1 MAAVEAIV
9 VGAGPAGLA
18 AAQRFKSGG
27 LQPVILEKSS
37 EVGAAWR
44 RHYDRLHLH
53 TPRRHSGLPGLP
65 IPRRY
70 GRYPSRANF
79 VRYLETYANEFDLK
93 PKFGADVGSIRKT
106 DRGWAVETKSET
118 LTSPIVVV
126 ATGWADFPH
135 MPHWPGMD
143 AFLGTLLHSSA
154 YKSAAPFKGGRALV
168 VGFGNSGAE
177 IALDLAEQG
186 VDVTLSQRSPIRVL
200 PRDLVGVPILDFALL
215 QRFLPAKVADALNA
229 PVMRLAVGSLE
240 KLGFKTSPKG
250 AMQMIEEDQRI
261 PVLDIG
267 ALAAIRRGEIKVRGA
282 IEAFTGAGVRFA
294 DGAEEGFDTV
304 VLATGY
310 RPDLR
315 KLLPDAATVLD
326 AQGRPRVSD
335 RATAEPGLYFVGA
348 LASPTGQ
355 LREIRLGAT
364 RVAESARKFLA
375 DERGFAT
382 RPALT
387 RAE

>member
-27 LQPVILEKSS
+27 LRPVILEKSN

-53 TPRRHSGLPGLP
+53 TPRRHSGLPGMP

-70 GRYPSRANF
+70 GRYPSRADF
-79 VRYLETYANEFDLK
+79 VHYLESYAQKFDLT
-93 PKFGADVGSIRKT
+93 PQFDTAVGAIRKT
-106 DRGWAVETKSET
+106 ERGWAVETEKET

-126 ATGWADFPH
+126 ATGWADFPYS
-135 MPHWPGMD
+135 PQWPGLD
-143 AFLGTLLHSSA
+143 AFAGTLLHSTA
-154 YKSAAPFKGGRALV
+154 YKCAAPFEGGRALV

-177 IALDLAEQG
+177 IALDLAEHG
-186 VDVTLSQRSPIRVL
+186 VEVTLSQRSPIRVL
-200 PRDLVGVPILDFALL
+200 PRDLMGVPILDFALL
-215 QRFLPAKVADALNA
+215 QRVLPAKLADALNA

-240 KLGFKTSPKG
+240 KLGFRTAAKG

-282 IEAFTGAGVRFA
+282 IEAFSHAGVRFA
-294 DGAEEGFDTV
+294 GGTEEAFDTV
-304 VLATGY
+304 ILATGF

-364 RVAESARKFLA
+364 RVAASATQFLA
-375 DERGFAT
+375 DERGFTT
-382 RPALT
+382 RPT
-387 RAE
+387 FTPAE

>member
-1 MAAVEAIV
+1 MA
-9 VGAGPAGLA
+9 
-18 AAQRFKSGG
+18 
-27 LQPVILEKSS
+27 
-37 EVGAAWR
+37 
-44 RHYDRLHLH
+44 
-53 TPRRHSGLPGLP
+53 
-65 IPRRY
+65 IPRSY
-70 GRYPSRANF
+70 GRYPARAQF
-79 VRYLETYANEFDLK
+79 VDYLDSYAKKFDLQ
-93 PKFGADVGSIRKT
+93 PNFGTTVGAIRKAEG
-106 DRGWAVETKSET
+106 GWAVETGTET

-135 MPHWPGMD
+135 MPKWPGMD
-143 AFLGTLLHSSA
+143 SFKGKVLHSSA

-200 PRDLVGVPILDFALL
+200 PRDLLGVPILDFALL
-215 QRFLPAKVADALNA
+215 QRFLPAKVADAINA

-267 ALAAIRRGEIKVRGA
+267 ALAAIRRGQIKVRGA
-282 IEAFTGAGVRFA
+282 IEAFTGAGVKFA
-294 DGAEEGFDTV
+294 EGGEEGFDAV
-304 VLATGY
+304 ILAPGFK
-310 RPDLR
+310 PDLR
-315 KLLPDAATVLD
+315 SLLPDAATVLD

-335 RATAEPGLYFVGA
+335 RATSEPGLYFVGA

-364 RVAESARKFLA
+364 RVADSAAKFLA
-375 DERGFAT
+375 DERGFTT
-382 RPALT
+382 RPGLAA
-387 RAE
+387 AE

>member
-1 MAAVEAIV
+1 MA
-9 VGAGPAGLA
+9 
-18 AAQRFKSGG
+18 
-27 LQPVILEKSS
+27 
-37 EVGAAWR
+37 
-44 RHYDRLHLH
+44 
-53 TPRRHSGLPGLP
+53 
-65 IPRRY
+65 IPRSA
-70 GRYPSRANF
+70 GRYPARAQFVDYLDSYAKNF
-79 VRYLETYANEFDLK
+79 NLQPN
-93 PKFGADVGSIRKT
+93 FGTTVGAIRKA
-106 DRGWAVETKSET
+106 DGGWAVETGTET

-135 MPHWPGMD
+135 MPKWPGMD
-143 AFLGTLLHSSA
+143 SFKGTVIHSSA

-186 VDVTLSQRSPIRVL
+186 VDVTLSQRSAIRVL
-200 PRDLVGVPILDFALL
+200 PRDLMGIPILDFALL
-215 QRFLPAKVADALNA
+215 ERFLPAKLADALNA
-229 PVMRLAVGSLE
+229 PIMRLAVGSLE

-267 ALAAIRRGEIKVRGA
+267 ALAAIRRGQIKVRGA
-282 IEAFTGAGVRFA
+282 IEAFTGSGVRFTE
-294 DGAEEGFDTV
+294 GGEEGFDAV
-304 VLATGY
+304 ILATGFK
-310 RPDLR
+310 PDLR
-315 KLLPDAATVLD
+315 TLLPDAATVLD

-364 RVAESARKFLA
+364 RVADSAAKFLA
-375 DERGFAT
+375 DERGFTT
-382 RPALT
+382 RPGLA
-387 RAE
+387 AAQ

>member
-18 AAQRFKSGG
+18 AAQRLQSGG
-27 LQPVILEKSS
+27 LRPVILEKAG

-65 IPRRY
+65 IPRRF

-79 VRYLETYANEFDLK
+79 VNYLESYAQKFDLK
-93 PKFGADVGSIRKT
+93 PNFGASVDAIRKT
-106 DRGWAVETKSET
+106 GKGWAVETGAQT

-135 MPHWPGMD
+135 MPTWPGMD
-143 AFLGTLLHSSA
+143 AFCGTLLHSSA
-154 YKSAAPFKGGRALV
+154 YKSATPFVGGRALV

-186 VDVTLSQRSPIRVL
+186 VDVTLSQRSAIRVL
-200 PRDLVGVPILDFALL
+200 PRDLMGVPILDFALL
-215 QRFLPAKVADALNA
+215 QRFLPARVADALNA

-240 KLGFKTSPKG
+240 KLGFRTAAKG

-267 ALAAIRRGEIKVRGA
+267 ALAAIRRGQIKVRGA

-294 DGAEEGFDTV
+294 SGAEEGFDTV

-335 RATAEPGLYFVGA
+335 RATSEPGLYFVGA

-364 RVAESARKFLA
+364 RVADSARQFLA
-375 DERGFAT
+375 DERGFTT
-382 RPALT
+382 RPAFT
-387 RAE
+387 PTE

>member
-1 MAAVEAIV
+1 MAAAEAIV

-18 AAQRFKSGG
+18 AAQRLRSGG
-27 LQPVILEKSS
+27 LKPVILEKSG

-53 TPRRHSGLPGLP
+53 TPRRHSGLPGMP
-65 IPRRY
+65 IPRGY
-70 GRYPSRANF
+70 GRYPSRAQF
-79 VRYLETYANEFDLK
+79 VNYLETYAQKFDLT
-93 PKFGADVGSIRKT
+93 PNFDATVEAIRKAE
-106 DRGWAVETKSET
+106 RGWAVETEAET

-126 ATGWADFPH
+126 ATGWADFPYT
-135 MPHWPGMD
+135 PTWPGMD
-143 AFLGTLLHSSA
+143 AFSGKLLHSSA
-154 YKSAAPFKGGRALV
+154 YKSATPFKGGRALV

-186 VDVTLSQRSPIRVL
+186 VDVTLSQRSAIRVL
-200 PRDLVGVPILDFALL
+200 PRDLMGVPILDFALL

-240 KLGFKTSPKG
+240 KLGFRTSPKG

-267 ALAAIRRGEIKVRGA
+267 ALAAIRQGKIKVRGA
-282 IEAFTGAGVRFA
+282 IEAFTGAGVKFA
-294 DGAEEGFDTV
+294 NGAEEGFDTV
-304 VLATGY
+304 ILATGY

-315 KLLPDAATVLD
+315 QLLPDAATVLD

-335 RATAEPGLYFVGA
+335 RATSEPGLYFVGA

-364 RVAESARKFLA
+364 RVADSARRFLA
-375 DERGFAT
+375 DERGLTT
-382 RPALT
+382 RPGFPP
-387 RAE
+387 AE